1 MEYVGEEIGV
11 DIVGD
16 QYGVDGYGSEVG
28 LADIVG
34 EAVNKAIARDRA
46 HRNGAQTRPVQRMA
60 GLVGNQRV
68 VRDENSIA
76 RRQMAPM
83 PLTTVGAGAT
93 VTVSFRPQRP
103 IRAER
108 LVLDGATVAGVF
120 VTDFLIG
127 AEPQFVNSG
136 AVPVSVFSPTGFNM
150 ELRGNTA
157 QPGIDVT
164 LTFNNTTGAPVT
176 LGGMLL
182 GTSLT

>member
-16 QYGVDGYGSEVG
+16 HYGVEGYGDEVG

-34 EAVNKAIARDRA
+34 EAVKKAV
-46 HRNGAQTRPVQRMA
+46 AQVQQQRGRQAPPRMA
-60 GLVGNQRV
+60 GLVGAQRV
-68 VRDENSIA
+68 VRDTNTIA
-76 RRQMAPM
+76 RRQMSPM
-83 PLTTVGAGAT
+83 PLTTVAAGAT
-93 VTVSFRPQRP
+93 ATVSFRPQRP

-108 LVLDGATVAGVF
+108 LVLDGASIAGVF

-127 AEPQFVNSG
+127 ADPQFVNSG
-136 AVPVSVFSPTGFNM
+136 AVPVSVFTPSGFNM

-164 LTFNNTTGAPVT
+164 LTFQNTTGAAVT

>member
-1 MEYVGEEIGV
+1 MAEYVGEEIGV

-16 QYGVDGYGSEVG
+16 DYGVDGYGEVG

-34 EAVNKAIARDRA
+34 DAVKQAVAK
-46 HRNGAQTRPVQRMA
+46 VQQRRGQAPPRMT
-60 GLVGNQRV
+60 GLVGAQRV
-68 VRDENSIA
+68 VRDTASIA

-83 PLTTVGAGAT
+83 PLVTVPANQTLT
-93 VTVSFRPQRP
+93 VTFRPQRP

-108 LVLDGATVAGVF
+108 LVLDGSMTAGLF

-127 AEPQFVNSG
+127 AEPQFVNAG
-136 AVPVSVFSPTGFNM
+136 AVPVSVFAPSAFNM

-164 LTFNNTTGAPVT
+164 IQLQNTTGAPITV
-176 LGGMLL
+176 GGMLL

>member
-16 QYGVDGYGSEVG
+16 QYGVEGDDEIG
-28 LADIVG
+28 LQDIVG
-34 EAVNKAIARDRA
+34 EAVKRVLQRRAAGGAPSGGARPT
-46 HRNGAQTRPVQRMA
+46 GRMA
-60 GLVGNQRV
+60 GLVGQQRIM
-68 VRDENSIA
+68 RDNASIA

-164 LTFNNTTGAPVT
+164 LSFNNTTGAPVT

>member
-16 QYGVDGYGSEVG
+16 QYGVEGYGDEVG

-34 EAVNKAIARDRA
+34 EAVKNAVKQAQAR
-46 HRNGAQTRPVQRMA
+46 RPPPRMA
-60 GLVGNQRV
+60 GLVGAQRV
-68 VRDENSIA
+68 MRDTASIA
-76 RRQMAPM
+76 RRQIAPM
-83 PLTTVGAGAT
+83 PLTTIAAGSTA
-93 VTVSFRPQRP
+93 TVSFRPQRP

-108 LVLDGATVAGVF
+108 LVLDGASVGGVF

-127 AEPQFVNSG
+127 ADPQFVNSG
-136 AVPVSVFSPTGFNM
+136 AVPVSVFTPSGFNM

-176 LGGMLL
+176 IGGMLL

>member
-16 QYGVDGYGSEVG
+16 QYGVEGYGDEVG

-34 EAVNKAIARDRA
+34 EAVKNAVKQAQAR
-46 HRNGAQTRPVQRMA
+46 RPPPPRMA
-60 GLVGNQRV
+60 GLVGQQRI
-68 VRDENSIA
+68 VRDTNTIA

-83 PLTTVGAGAT
+83 PLTTVAAGAT
-93 VTVSFRPQRP
+93 ATISFRPQRP

-108 LVLDGATVAGVF
+108 LVLDGASVAGVF

-136 AVPVSVFSPTGFNM
+136 AVPVSVFAPTGFNM

-164 LTFNNTTGAPVT
+164 LTFNNTTGAAVT
-176 LGGMLL
+176 IGGMLL

>member
-16 QYGVDGYGSEVG
+16 QYGVEGYGDEVG

-34 EAVNKAIARDRA
+34 EAVKQAVAK
-46 HRNGAQTRPVQRMA
+46 VQQRRGQAPRMA
-60 GLVGNQRV
+60 GLVGAQRV
-68 VRDENSIA
+68 VRDTASIA
-76 RRQMAPM
+76 RRQMAPI
-83 PLTTVGAGAT
+83 PLTTIAAGSTAT
-93 VTVSFRPQRP
+93 ISFRPQRP

-108 LVLDGATVAGVF
+108 LVLDGATIAGVF

-127 AEPQFVNSG
+127 ADPQFVNSG
-136 AVPVSVFSPTGFNM
+136 AVPVSVFAPSGFNM

-164 LTFNNTTGAPVT
+164 LTFNNTTGAAVT
-176 LGGMLL
+176 IGGMLL

>member
-16 QYGVDGYGSEVG
+16 QYGVEGYGDEVG

-34 EAVNKAIARDRA
+34 DAVKQAVAK
-46 HRNGAQTRPVQRMA
+46 VQQQRGRQAPPRMA
-60 GLVGNQRV
+60 GLVGAQRV
-68 VRDENSIA
+68 VRDTASIA

-83 PLTTVGAGAT
+83 PLTTIGAGAT
-93 VTVSFRPQRP
+93 ATVSFRPQRP

-108 LVLDGATVAGVF
+108 LVLDGAAVGGVF

-127 AEPQFVNSG
+127 ADPQFVNSG
-136 AVPVSVFSPTGFNM
+136 AVPVSVFTPSGFNM

-164 LTFNNTTGAPVT
+164 LTFNNTTGSPVT
-176 LGGMLL
+176 IGGMLL

>member
-1 MEYVGEEIGV
+1 MMEYVGDEIGV

-16 QYGVDGYGSEVG
+16 QYGVEGYGDEVG

-34 EAVNKAIARDRA
+34 DAVKQAVAK
-46 HRNGAQTRPVQRMA
+46 VQQQRGRQAPPRMA
-60 GLVGNQRV
+60 GLVGAQRV
-68 VRDENSIA
+68 VRDTASIA

-83 PLTTVGAGAT
+83 PLTTIQAGASA
-93 VTVSFRPQRP
+93 TVSFRPQRP

-108 LVLDGATVAGVF
+108 LVLDGAIVAGVF

-127 AEPQFVNSG
+127 ADPQFVNSG
-136 AVPVSVFSPTGFNM
+136 AVPVSVFAPTGFNM

-164 LTFNNTTGAPVT
+164 LTFNNTTGVAVT

>member
-16 QYGVDGYGSEVG
+16 EYGVEGYGGEVG

-34 EAVNKAIARDRA
+34 EAVKNAVKQAQAQAR
-46 HRNGAQTRPVQRMA
+46 RPPRMA
-60 GLVGNQRV
+60 GLVGAQRV
-68 VRDENSIA
+68 VRDTASIA

-83 PLTTVGAGAT
+83 PLTTIPAGSTA
-93 VTVSFRPQRP
+93 TVSFRPQRP

-108 LVLDGATVAGVF
+108 LVLDGATIAGVF
-120 VTDFLIG
+120 VTDFLVG

-136 AVPVSVFSPTGFNM
+136 AVPVSVFAPSGFNM

-164 LTFNNTTGAPVT
+164 LTFNNTTGAAVT
-176 LGGMLL
+176 IGGMLL